1 MCGNATFPDLIRG
14 IRQGTASV
22 RHILRHRRNAPS
34 SDIDRA
40 RNRASERER
49 MSEECEREC
58 LFMSEW
64 SGWRSERGSCLSFL
78 LRSLTGKRTNEAVKE
93 ELSTNVRS
101 RRDQLSR
108 RSSRHTRKMV
118 CTNPRLFFSLR
129 RRKQRPGMI
138 SRPHFPFRRATWGNA
153 DEVGNVDPIRIW
165 V

>member
-1 MCGNATFPDLIRG
+1 M
-14 IRQGTASV
+14 

-40 RNRASERER
+40 RKRADER

-64 SGWRSERGSCLSFL
+64 SGWSEERACCLSFL

-108 RSSRHTRKMV
+108 RSSRRGKWYARTRGFSFLCGVANKGPELSV
-118 CTNPRLFFSLR
+118 GHLF
-129 RRKQRPGMI
+129 
-138 SRPHFPFRRATWGNA
+138 HFAEQDGGGSA
-153 DEVGNVDPIRIW
+153 DEVGNVAPIRIW